1 VIRTCTF
8 ALFCLASCVATVA
21 AKRTA
26 SAEHTNG
33 TSQAVPSQAAIA
45 IPTGT
50 IIPKLPTLAAT
61 DQSYALYLP
70 ASYSP
75 ARRWPIIYVFAPDAH
90 GEIPAALI
98 KPAAEQFG
106 YIIAASN
113 NSKNG
118 PWKPEAQ
125 AAQALFSDTHDRLAI
140 DEQRI
145 YFAGFSGGARV
156 ASQLAQSCECAQAVF
171 LNGAT
176 FSTGTQ
182 PSVHDSFAIYLTVG
196 LLDFNYPELTA
207 FDARLETLGIPHFL
221 RRFAGGHQWAPTEI
235 WTEALAWAGLLAMKA
250 GHKERDVNLVTTQ
263 LATFTATAQKIQQAG
278 DDYFAWQFL
287 RAMRSTFAGLTDTTA
302 VEQQAAA
309 MEKNAS
315 IRAGQKREKDE
326 AMQQQAMEEAIY
338 RVFSPINSDTADRN
352 AVVQQTTQE
361 LIQLRDR
368 AAHENNSDQHRVVE
382 RARRAVFAYFIAN
395 GESLINTADPSLARI
410 YIALAA
416 ATRPETSWPQ
426 LALARCDAKMG
437 RKKDAIRDLQKAVS
451 LGLTTE
457 DIAAIPTES
466 PELSPLSGD
475 PEFQKVAATA
485 KPARPP
491 SP

>member
-1 VIRTCTF
+1 VIRTCAF
-8 ALFCLASCVATVA
+8 VLFCLACCVTTKPTV
-21 AKRTA
+21 
-26 SAEHTNG
+26 SAEHPNG
-33 TSQAVPSQAAIA
+33 TRQTAPSQAAGA
-45 IPTGT
+45 IPAGT
-50 IIPKLPTLAAT
+50 VIPKLPTLAAT
-61 DQSYALYLP
+61 DQTYALYLP

-118 PWKPEAQ
+118 PWKPEAA
-125 AAQALFSDTHDRLAI
+125 AAQALFNDTHDRLAI

-156 ASQLAQSCECAQAVF
+156 ASQLAQSCKCAQAVF

-182 PSVHDSFAIYLTVG
+182 PAGHDSFAMYLTAG

-207 FDARLETLGIPHFL
+207 FDAQLETLGIPHFL
-221 RRFAGGHQWAPTEI
+221 RRFEGGHQWAPTEI
-235 WTEALAWAGLLAMKA
+235 WMEALAWADLLAMKTA
-250 GHKERDVNLVTTQ
+250 RKERDTNVVTAQ
-263 LATFTATAQKIQQAG
+263 LATFAATAQKFQEAG
-278 DDYFAWQFL
+278 DAYFAWQFL
-287 RAMRSTFAGLTDTTA
+287 RATRSTFAGLTDTTSL
-302 VEQQAAA
+302 EQQAAA
-309 MEKNAS
+309 IEKTVS
-315 IRAGQKREKDE
+315 VRTSQKREKDE
-326 AMQQQAMEEAIY
+326 AVHQQAMEEAVY
-338 RVFSPINSDTADRN
+338 RAFSPINSDTADRY

-361 LIQLRDR
+361 LAQLRDR
-368 AAHENNSDQHRVVE
+368 AAHEKNPDQRRVVE
-382 RARRAVFAYFIAN
+382 RARRAVFAYFIEN
-395 GESLINTADPSLARI
+395 GEPLINSSDPSLARI

-416 ATRPETSWPQ
+416 EARPEASWPQ

-437 RKKDAIRDLQKAVS
+437 RKKDALRDLQKAIS

-457 DIAAIPTES
+457 DIAES
-466 PELSPLSGD
+466 PELSGLSGD
-475 PEFQKVAATA
+475 PDFQKVAAAA
-485 KPARPP
+485 KPAKPP
-491 SP
+491 IR